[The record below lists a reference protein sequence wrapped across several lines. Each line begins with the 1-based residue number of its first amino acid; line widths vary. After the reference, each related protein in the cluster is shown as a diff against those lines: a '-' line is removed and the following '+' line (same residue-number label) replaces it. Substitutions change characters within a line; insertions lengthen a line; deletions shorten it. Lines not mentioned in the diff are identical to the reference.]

1 MPVRRLI
8 SRLGRGG
15 YGESEQ
21 LDNPPVTPCSFER
34 HEAEDEADRDNAQTL
49 LARPPC
55 SEPPLRDEAEST
67 EMGKS
72 HSHGWRVGSRA
83 LAATLVVLFSDR
95 IIISCLVCTR

>member
-1 MPVRRLI
+1 MRLTVTMLKHYWPGRPVR
-8 SRLGRGG
+8 
-15 YGESEQ
+15 
-21 LDNPPVTPCSFER
+21 N
-34 HEAEDEADRDNAQTL
+34 
-49 LARPPC
+49 
-55 SEPPLRDEAEST
+55 PPLRDEAEST